1 MEWLFTKKAVII
13 TYLALL
19 TTLFG
24 LFVLWRH
31 DANVTKQLKL
41 ATEHP
46 NTVEVVKI
54 VKGPVVI
61 KERIVI
67 VTSSS
72 TTTIDRETQSG
83 EVILDSSAD
92 MVIDTP
98 GKEAAQAA
106 IANAAKKNIVMAGMS
121 VDAKTVGVQYIRTV
135 GSIAVSPVINYQTER
150 KESTLM
156 IFAGVKF

>member
-1 MEWLFTKKAVII
+1 M
-13 TYLALL
+13 
-19 TTLFG
+19 
-24 LFVLWRH
+24 
-31 DANVTKQLKL
+31 TKQLKL

-98 GKEAAQAA
+98 GKEVAKAA